1 MRPPSRSARCV
12 ARSAAPGSLLPLPVL
27 CPAHRVVPSSVLPAL
42 CCRALCGRLRSGP
55 NPLQPALRPLSA
67 LLRPLPGF
75 RRGIAFGGADLQGA
89 RNFFEKNMQD
99 G

>member
-1 MRPPSRSARCV
+1 MRPPSRSARRV
-12 ARSAAPGSLLPLPVL
+12 AQSAAPGSLLPLPVL
-27 CPAHRVVPSSVLPAL
+27 CPAHRVVLSSVLPAL

-55 NPLQPALRPLSA
+55 NPLQPALRPL
-67 LLRPLPGF
+67 PGF
-75 RRGIAFGGADLQGA
+75 RRGIAFGGADLQGV